1 MMRRAACKAANP
13 LKIRA
18 SLGHDAPLFARVFAE
33 SQSLKDQGKS
43 RTGTVGKTR
52 LGLSRNPL
60 KIRASLGHHLH
71 PAKGRGGQ
79 SQSLKDQGKS
89 RTITMDD
96 IEDYF
101 GESQSL
107 KDQGKS
113 RTLDSLAFARRQSFS
128 LRKH

>member
-1 MMRRAACKAANP
+1 MVNMIITLAT
-13 LKIRA
+13 
-18 SLGHDAPLFARVFAE
+18 

-43 RTGTVGKTR
+43 RTYARFQRCRRPG
-52 LGLSRNPL
+52 
-60 KIRASLGHHLH
+60 
-71 PAKGRGGQ
+71 

>member
-1 MMRRAACKAANP
+1 MTRRFSRGFSPSRNP

-18 SLGHDAPLFARVFAE
+18 SLGRTPGFNVAGAPGRNP
-33 SQSLKDQGKS
+33 LKIRAS
-43 RTGTVGKTR
+43 
-52 LGLSRNPL
+52 LGLVGRLTCSRMIGRNPL

-113 RTLDSLAFARRQSFS
+113 RTIA
-128 LRKH
+128 